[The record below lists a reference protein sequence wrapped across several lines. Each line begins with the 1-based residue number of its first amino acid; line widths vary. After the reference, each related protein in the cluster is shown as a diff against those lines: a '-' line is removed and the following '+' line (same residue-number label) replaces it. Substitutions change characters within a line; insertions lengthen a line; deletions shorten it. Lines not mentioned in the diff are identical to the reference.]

1 MLKNVNGVLLGRI
14 QITKYFNLIAHP
26 RVKRKTIYF
35 RKKKQFHNVNLEQKE
50 QTNQT
55 GTVKEAKMTLETVA
69 TDGTKDLRLSLSVDQ
84 RVHNE
89 RDTDT

>member
-1 MLKNVNGVLLGRI
+1 M
-14 QITKYFNLIAHP
+14 
-26 RVKRKTIYF
+26 
-35 RKKKQFHNVNLEQKE
+35 NLEQKE

>member
-1 MLKNVNGVLLGRI
+1 MLKNMNGASIGRI
-14 QITKYFNLIAHP
+14 QITEQFNLIAHP
-26 RVKRKTIYF
+26 RAKRK
-35 RKKKQFHNVNLEQKE
+35 KNVVRNVTLEQKE

-55 GTVKEAKMTLETVA
+55 GTVKEAKMTSETAA

-84 RVHNE
+84 RVHNK

>member
-14 QITKYFNLIAHP
+14 PITKYFNLIAHP

-35 RKKKQFHNVNLEQKE
+35 RKKKKRFHNVNLEQKE

-69 TDGTKDLRLSLSVDQ
+69 TDGTKRLEIVF
-84 RVHNE
+84 E
-89 RDTDT
+89 C